1 MAPLFLALRPEVII
15 ILYVISAL
23 AMITLAFFVVRLSMV
38 VNSYKRQG
46 GRRQDY
52 MSLVD
57 NYPGMAYRCL
67 YDAYWTMKF
76 VSRRAYEVTGYSPDD
91 LIDNHLISF
100 EEIIHPR
107 FRADIRK
114 HWMQAIQDRDFF
126 RYDYQI
132 IHQSGELRWVTE
144 TGRAVYDR
152 HGNVLFVEGYIR
164 DITKDHSIMVREKR
178 SEAKYRSLIENGQI
192 PILIDQGGIITY
204 ANPVALRMFRV
215 DDDQQIIGRKLV
227 DFLVEDYKSFYHERI
242 NHLQNT
248 RLPNQRAMY
257 QIIRLDGSIATV
269 EVTSWPLFEG
279 DEMSTHIFIYDL
291 TERDET
297 MKKLK
302 QIQKRNRDL
311 IVKMTEG
318 IGVFDRADDVF
329 ERKLIFANR
338 SFSFLLFGGIRRVI
352 RKTLMDLFPMLPE
365 LYQKQIRQ
373 LSGLNE
379 TLSFDLEYVPERY
392 FHFRF
397 FKNEDDELIMMFR
410 DITDYKLA
418 EETAMRERNRLKTII
433 EGTQIAIW
441 ELDLHTG
448 EMTVNERWAEMLG
461 YTYTESATYTIV
473 SWRDNIHPDDLD
485 AVMNHFNA
493 LVSGIQRRYSQEYR
507 VKHKRGAFIW
517 VDESGSIT
525 KTDEA
530 GQTRIISG
538 TRQDITTR
546 KEHELEIVKLS
557 YFDALTG
564 LYNRR
569 KYEEVLISLNETMYL
584 PLTLV
589 MADVDALKITNDAF
603 GHQSGDRLLMHV
615 TQRFKESFSNFGKI
629 FRTGGDEFIIILA
642 NTKTSQAKKIV
653 TELTTRLEND
663 VINGIPC
670 SVSFGIA
677 TRDSL
682 KKDFNTLLREAE
694 MTMYN
699 RKLIHSE
706 FYRSDIIS
714 MIKQTLY
721 KNCPEEQHHANLVK
735 KLMFQLGKEFHLSE
749 GDLNSLITLAEVHDI
764 GKIAIEPRILM
775 KSSPL
780 TKDEWK
786 QIHQQPEIGY
796 RILFSSSD
804 FDKIASDVLSHHERW
819 DGTGYPRKLVEDEIP
834 WKARFL
840 SICEAYAAMNMGFP
854 FRQALTEKEAANE
867 IIKNAGTQFDP
878 EVAKVFV
885 ESVLK
890 YPWTKS

>member
-1 MAPLFLALRPEVII
+1 MVPLFLALRPEVII
-15 ILYVISAL
+15 IYVMTAL
-23 AMITLAFFVVRLSMV
+23 AMITLAFFVIRLSMI
-38 VNSYKRQG
+38 VNSYKHQG
-46 GRRQDY
+46 RIRQDY
-52 MSLVD
+52 VSLVD
-57 NYPGMAYRCL
+57 NYPGMAFRCL
-67 YDAYWTMKF
+67 YDADWTMKF
-76 VSRRAYEVTGYSPDD
+76 VSRRTYEVTGYAPED
-91 LIDNHLISF
+91 LIDNRLISF
-100 EEIIHPR
+100 EDIIHPR
-107 FRADIRK
+107 FRTEIRRL
-114 HWMQAIQDRDFF
+114 WLRAIEDRDFF
-126 RYDYQI
+126 RFDYQI

-164 DITKDHSIMVREKR
+164 DINEEHAIMVREKR
-178 SEAKYRSLIENGQI
+178 SEAKYRSLIENAQI

-204 ANPVALRMFRV
+204 ANPAALKMFRV
-215 DDDQQIIGRKLV
+215 DEDKHIIGQKLV
-227 DFLVEDYKSFYHERI
+227 DFVAEDYVSFYHERI
-242 NHLQNT
+242 HHLQNT

-279 DEMSTHIFIYDL
+279 DEMSTHIFIYDV
-291 TERDET
+291 TERDAT

-338 SFSFLLFGGIRRVI
+338 SFSSLLFGGIRSVI
-352 RKTLMDLFPMLPE
+352 RKTLKDLIPMLPDI
-365 LYQKQIRQ
+365 YQKQLRQ
-373 LSGLNE
+373 LSGLSE
-379 TLSFDLEYVPERY
+379 TLAFDLEYVADRY

-397 FKNEDDELIMMFR
+397 FKNDDDELIMMIR

-441 ELDLHTG
+441 ELDLHTHD
-448 EMTVNERWAEMLG
+448 MTVNERWAEMLG
-461 YTYTESATYTIV
+461 YTYTERAPYTID
-473 SWRDNIHPDDLD
+473 SWRDIIHPDDLD
-485 AVMNHFNA
+485 GVNNHFNA
-493 LVSGIQRRYSQEYR
+493 LVSGKLRRYSQEYR
-507 VKHKRGAFIW
+507 VKHKRGDYIW
-517 VDESGSIT
+517 VYESGSIT
-525 KTDEA
+525 KTDDA
-530 GQTRIISG
+530 GATRIISG

-569 KYEEVLISLNETMYL
+569 KYEEVLKSLNETMYL
-584 PLTLV
+584 PVTLV

-603 GHQSGDRLLMHV
+603 GHQNGDRLLMHV
-615 TQRFKESFSNFGKI
+615 TKRFKEAFSDFGNI
-629 FRTGGDEFIIILA
+629 FRTGGDEFIIVLPNMKA
-642 NTKTSQAKKIV
+642 AHAKKIV
-653 TELTTRLEND
+653 TQLMSRLEKD

-682 KKDFNTLLREAE
+682 KNDFNTLLREAE

-714 MIKQTLY
+714 VIKQTLY

-735 KLMFQLGKEFHLSE
+735 KLLFQLGKEFHLSE
-749 GDLNSLITLAEVHDI
+749 VDLNSLITLAEVHDI
-764 GKIAIEPRILM
+764 GKIAIDPGILM
-775 KSSPL
+775 KTDPL
-780 TKDEWK
+780 NKDEWK
-786 QIHQQPEIGY
+786 QIHQHPEIGY

-804 FDKIASDVLSHHERW
+804 FDKVAPDVLSHHERW

-840 SICEAYAAMNMGFP
+840 SICEAYAAMIIDYP
-854 FRQALTEKEAANE
+854 FRQALSEKEAANE

-885 ESVLK
+885 ENVLK
-890 YPWTKS
+890 HPWTKS